1 MALKAP
7 PYNMNGRYAD
17 IMATECSK
25 HGMKPVCA
33 RSDRGDTQCRYDP
46 AALYIG
52 NSYDLTIPKY
62 RTSGYTPCGFSAIS
76 YAFAGLCLYRNYSSD
91 PRVYCNI
98 PATSHQLHTVASS
111 KNPGFMCGRRAG
123 EEPYIPPKAG
133 NTFSA
138 KLGGADYT
146 FRQAVLKRPQPNYY
160 DRQVSTRILGRRT
173 APVPPFLIPN
183 RVPHGFTQDPSTD
196 RAHLAV
202 VVGRHSCRGAG
213 AVRVD
218 TLEARPIHL
227 AFRTAGAGRTTVD

>member
-98 PATSHQLHTVASS
+98 PARPAQSGLNQGVHLVPWYSDTQLFWYSGTHTTQWYSV
-111 KNPGFMCGRRAG
+111 
-123 EEPYIPPKAG
+123 
-133 NTFSA
+133 
-138 KLGGADYT
+138 
-146 FRQAVLKRPQPNYY
+146 VL
-160 DRQVSTRILGRRT
+160 S
-173 APVPPFLIPN
+173 
-183 RVPHGFTQDPSTD
+183 
-196 RAHLAV
+196 
-202 VVGRHSCRGAG
+202 
-213 AVRVD
+213 
-218 TLEARPIHL
+218 
-227 AFRTAGAGRTTVD
+227 